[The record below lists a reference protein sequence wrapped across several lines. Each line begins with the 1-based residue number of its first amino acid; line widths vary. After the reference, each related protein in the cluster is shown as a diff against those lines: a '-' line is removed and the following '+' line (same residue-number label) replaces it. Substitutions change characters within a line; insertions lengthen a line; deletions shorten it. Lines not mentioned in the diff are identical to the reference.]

1 MTGSWLTE
9 SEVWTGV
16 GWTMAHYLWVGAL
29 LGLAALASRWCIKSA
44 RPNVRYVVALG
55 WLLVLAVA
63 PLLVGMRVHNA
74 LLSSDVPALSKMN
87 EELEADLVSASEIPA
102 SVSSR
107 DVPIEELPG
116 VGLPEAT
123 WRWDAIVGVLP
134 WVWIVGSMLTFAWM
148 LTGVAGAERLR
159 RLSAPPVDHRV
170 QDLCRRLAG
179 CLKVRFSVSVAF
191 CERIS
196 SPVLVG
202 IVRPVILL
210 PPGLVLGL
218 GPEQVEML
226 LLHELAHVR
235 RWDNLVNL
243 LQRTVESLLFF
254 HPAVWLVSRWVRQER
269 EHCCDDLVL
278 RRTADRPAYAETLLV
293 VAHSIHQSGADGLS
307 PVTAGGIASCPASGH
322 LRSRIGRILGHKEET
337 MQVSRKLALTV
348 PIALLT
354 AVAVWGSLGH
364 ARGGAEPPQSVS
376 LGNESTG
383 ARTTESPPSA
393 REPKRSDV
401 GVTGRATSIVRAN
414 EQGKVQREAADPKA
428 GDKAAVEALRR
439 QVAGLRNEIR
449 LAQKDRDKQFEQV
462 VKLTDLLRSVNAELQ
477 KYRNEAGHLTI
488 SKHEEVHAIGVQVTG
503 ALEWKWRVYLPANR
517 EYRLHLATGEV
528 PKAGAPGP
536 GEAIGAYTPLHRT
549 GEFLILANVE
559 KNHRGRW
566 VLAVSTP
573 DRKLSS
579 PFQNDAWVER
589 SSRTVSEIKPS
600 KPQSVTP
607 GQPMVLL
614 RLRVDQEGKAP
625 ETPCDGLMISIQE
638 IKAE

>member
-29 LGLAALASRWCIKSA
+29 LGLAALASRWRIKSA

-55 WLLVLAVA
+55 WLMVLAVA
-63 PLLVGMRVHNA
+63 PLLVGIRVHNA

-87 EELEADLVSASEIPA
+87 EELEADLVSASKIPA

-116 VGLPEAT
+116 VGLPKAT

-179 CLKVRFSVSVAF
+179 SLKVRFSVSVAF

-235 RWDNLVNL
+235 RWDNLFNL

-278 RRTADRPAYAETLLV
+278 RHTADRPAYAETLLV
-293 VAHSIHQSGADGLS
+293 VAHGIHQSTAGGLS
-307 PVTAGGIASCPASGH
+307 TVTGGGIASCPASGH
-322 LRSRIGRILGHKEET
+322 LRSRIGRILGHREET
-337 MQVSRKLALTV
+337 MQVSRKLALAV
-348 PIALLT
+348 PISLLT

-364 ARGGAEPPQSVS
+364 ARGGAEPP
-376 LGNESTG
+376 ESTSSG
-383 ARTTESPPSA
+383 DGATDARTAAFENSA
-393 REPKRSDV
+393 DK
-401 GVTGRATSIVRAN
+401 
-414 EQGKVQREAADPKA
+414 REAADPKA
-428 GDKAAVEALRR
+428 ADKAAVEALRR

-449 LAQKDRDKQFEQV
+449 KAQLDRDKQFEKV
-462 VKLTDLLRSVNAELQ
+462 VELTDRLHDVMTELE
-477 KYRNEAGHLTI
+477 KCRNEAGHLTI
-488 SKHEEVHAIGVQVTG
+488 SNREEVHAIGVQVTG

-536 GEAIGAYTPLHRT
+536 GEAVGAYTPLHRS
-549 GEFLILANVE
+549 GEFLILAKVE

-589 SSRTVSEIKPS
+589 SSRTVSEIKPG
-600 KPQSVTP
+600 KTRSVAP
-607 GQPMVLL
+607 GKPMVLL
-614 RLRVDQEGKAP
+614 RLRVDQEGSAP